1 LNEIVP
7 LRIATWFN
15 CSVIS
20 SAEIAAHRA
29 KTASRCGNAST
40 THAFRGAHGTCPLG
54 QRFPE
59 ELKSAINHP
68 PLIEAINQTGRICSL
83 ENAGAM
89 HYLQP
94 RIPVHQST
102 TRRI

>member
-15 CSVIS
+15 RATIS
-20 SAEIAAHRA
+20 SAEIAALRA
-29 KTASRCGNAST
+29 KSASRCGNACKT
-40 THAFRGAHGTCPLG
+40 GAFRSVQGTCPLG
-54 QRFPE
+54 QRFPADLE
-59 ELKSAINHP
+59 SAIKQS

-83 ENAGAM
+83 EIAWAL
-89 HYLQP
+89 HYLEP
-94 RIPVHQST
+94 RIPVHQSK